1 MKTEGERLR
10 YYIESKEVSV
20 RNFCVKNEIGYSGF
34 HQVLQGSRNLGVIV
48 LKQVMD
54 AYPNLNVNWVLTG
67 RGSVEINPE
76 EADALSEPQP
86 IYGKIDPGFDAFLKY
101 FDKETTVNKIN
112 ALIDKRLKNED

>member
-1 MKTEGERLR
+1 METIGERLR

-34 HQVLQGSRNLGVIV
+34 HQVLQGDRNLGLIV

-54 AYPNLNVNWVLTG
+54 AYPNLNVNWVITG
-67 RGSVEINPE
+67 RGEVEINSQSEGALTEPE
-76 EADALSEPQP
+76 P
-86 IYGKIDPGFDAFLKY
+86 IYGNVDPGFAAFLKY

-112 ALIDKRLKNED
+112 VLIDKRLKNED